1 MVQAE
6 KQRSPL
12 RIYLDI
18 IDAINEEGQAR
29 PTHILYKANLSYD
42 RLVKYLDDLA
52 AKGLVEVRQEKDTK
66 YYVLTPKGV
75 KFLIEL
81 KRAEAFIKGF
91 GFSL

>member
-1 MVQAE
+1 MVQGE

-18 IDAINEEGQAR
+18 INAISEEGQAR

-42 RLVKYLDDLA
+42 RLVRYLEDLA
-52 AKGLVEVRQEKDTK
+52 AKGLIEVKQEKDAK
-66 YYVLTPKGV
+66 YYMLTPKGV

>member
-18 IDAINEEGQAR
+18 INAINEEGQAR

-52 AKGLVEVRQEKDTK
+52 AKGLVEVRQENDTK
-66 YYVLTPKGV
+66 YYALTPKGV

-81 KRAEAFIKGF
+81 KRAETFIKGF